1 MNKKKGL
8 GKGLSALLSAM
19 ESEESGLQ
27 PEVQGTRLPAAP
39 SAFVPLDAIDP
50 NPGQPRTQFDDE
62 ALEELAASIRELG
75 IIQPVTLRQKP
86 DGRYEIISGERRYRA
101 ARMAGLSE
109 IPAFIRSAGD
119 SEMLEM
125 ALVENIQR
133 EDLNPLDVA
142 LSLKRLL
149 DEFSLTQEQLARRIG
164 KQRSTLANFVRLL
177 KLPPEIQKGLREGL
191 ISMGHARALINVPD
205 EEQQIK
211 IFRKTVAESL
221 SVRQVEDLVRKLARP
236 EDENPS
242 EEKVKHSVSQPFYPE
257 YLEKLTDF
265 FGTNVEIRRTAKG
278 AYKVIITYDSEAD
291 MAAFMDRMPHA

>member
-19 ESEESGLQ
+19 ETEESGLQ
-27 PEVQGTRLPAAP
+27 PEVQGTRLPSAP
-39 SAFVPLDAIDP
+39 SAFIPLDAIDP

-75 IIQPVTLRQKP
+75 VIQPVTLRQKT
-86 DGRYEIISGERRYRA
+86 DGRYEIISGERRFRA
-101 ARMAGLSE
+101 ARLAGLSE

-119 SEMLEM
+119 SEILEM

-133 EDLNPLDVA
+133 EDLNPLDVG

-149 DEFSLTQEQLARRIG
+149 EEFSLTQEQLARRIG

-177 KLPPEIQKGLREGL
+177 KLPPEIQKGLRENL

-205 EEQQIK
+205 EKHQIK
-211 IFRKTVAESL
+211 IYRKALAEGL
-221 SVRQVEDLVRKLARP
+221 SVRQVEDLVRKLARQEIHEQNGNEAQQRP
-236 EDENPS
+236 P
-242 EEKVKHSVSQPFYPE
+242 QPFYPE

-278 AYKVIITYDSEAD
+278 AYKVIAVYNSEAD
-291 MAAFMDRMPHA
+291 MAAFMDRMPNA